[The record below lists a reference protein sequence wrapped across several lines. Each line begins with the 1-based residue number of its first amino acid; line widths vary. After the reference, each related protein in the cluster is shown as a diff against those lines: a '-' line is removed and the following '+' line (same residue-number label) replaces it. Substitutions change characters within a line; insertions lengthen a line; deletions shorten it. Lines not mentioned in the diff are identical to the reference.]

1 VLKVVIRRPRIEE
14 TEEINQFFRTVLTD
28 TFAREGLA
36 ELVEDIEAEIEGKK
50 KYLKMDFESN
60 GGKRYFLIALT
71 ENKIIGTIACGNA
84 NELIQECT
92 NGDLRNMVE
101 IGTVYVHPD
110 YQRQGVGNKLL
121 VEMLQTLLAQGIQ
134 EFCLDSG
141 FKTAQ
146 TIWKK
151 KLGEP
156 EYWLKDYWGQGQDHM
171 IWKIATRGAYSKK

>member
-1 VLKVVIRRPRIEE
+1 MLKVEIRRPRIEDL
-14 TEEINQFFRTVLTD
+14 EELNQFFRTALTD

-36 ELVEDIEAEIEGKK
+36 ELVDDIEADIESKK
-50 KYLKMDFESN
+50 KYLQMDFETN
-60 GGKRYFLIALT
+60 GEKRYFLIALT
-71 ENKIIGTIACGNA
+71 KNKIIGTIACGNA

-92 NGDLRNMVE
+92 NGALRDTIE
-101 IGTVYVHPD
+101 IGTIYVLSE

-121 VEMLQTLLAQGIQ
+121 AEMLKTLMTREIQ

-151 KLGEP
+151 KFGEP
-156 EYWLKDYWGQGQDHM
+156 AYWLKGYWGQGQDHM
-171 IWKIATRGAYSKK
+171 IWKIPTNGVYF